1 MVYCEVKMINVHDP
15 LTEEEMRLVKLEYKN
30 FIDVFNSTVLN
41 KDVMREMVLKLNKVD
56 RKCMEAELIMAA
68 TVVTVLTI
76 PFLQNSITYLEE
88 DLVIFVKDQLE
99 KLHALD
105 KFHRRLQWQ
114 KSLEYQTM
122 KLEQLSRKMCEV
134 KE

>member
-1 MVYCEVKMINVHDP
+1 
-15 LTEEEMRLVKLEYKN
+15 MRLVKLEYKN

-56 RKCMEAELIMAA
+56 RKCMEAEMLIAA
-68 TVVTVLTI
+68 TVVTVLTNQ
-76 PFLQNSITYLEE
+76 FLQNSIAYIEDNLVMFIKDEVEKYNALKKFKDRLE
-88 DLVIFVKDQLE
+88 
-99 KLHALD
+99 
-105 KFHRRLQWQ
+105 WQ
-114 KSLEYQTM
+114 HSLEYQTM

>member
-1 MVYCEVKMINVHDP
+1 
-15 LTEEEMRLVKLEYKN
+15 MRLVKLEYKN

-88 DLVIFVKDQLE
+88 DLVIFVKD
-99 KLHALD
+99 
-105 KFHRRLQWQ
+105 
-114 KSLEYQTM
+114 
-122 KLEQLSRKMCEV
+122 
-134 KE
+134 